1 VVAVAGLLFFLPSL
15 ATTDGDAGCCDFFAC
30 CGVTTTAEKGR
41 DWPDFETT
49 LFCVAIRMMV
59 DGTKVVVSVPFFTHT
74 SLSLVR
80 CALFRNEQCMLC
92 VGQVLI
98 VDLYDKN
105 VAIWDWEDDDLA
117 VQTQRGWL
125 TYR

>member
-1 VVAVAGLLFFLPSL
+1 
-15 ATTDGDAGCCDFFAC
+15 
-30 CGVTTTAEKGR
+30 
-41 DWPDFETT
+41 
-49 LFCVAIRMMV
+49 MMV
-59 DGTKVVVSVPFFTHT
+59 DGTKVVFSVPFFTHT